1 MYQSFKSTNIT
12 GDTVVRI

>member
-12 GDTVVRI
+12 GDTFVRI